1 MILFL
6 EYIAI
11 WSLGIGIYLF
21 ATSFFIVPAT
31 KTKKMALALYSK
43 SNKKA
48 LFEAWFVDI
57 TEAIAKYIPIDEF
70 KRQRLE
76 VQLNLANLPYTPEV
90 YMARV
95 YVQTLFPIVVFLPLF
110 FAEQIFIVIALL
122 FAFVIYQKEKKSLSE
137 QMTKKREEIEN
148 ELHKFSGFIATNLK
162 SSRGI
167 REILKSYI
175 PYASSAALQRE
186 LEVTVADMH
195 TGNYETAISRLEAR
209 VQSGMLSDICRG
221 LVSSIRGDDVL
232 TYFELLT
239 HDFKQLQLQKLRKR
253 ALQIPDKIRKYSM
266 FMLVIMVLLFIT
278 VLVLNIVIGIKD
290 II

>member
-31 KTKKMALALYSK
+31 KTKKMALALYAR
-43 SNKKA
+43 SNKRA

-57 TEAIAKYIPIDEF
+57 TEAMAKYIPMDEF

-95 YVQTLFPIVVFLPLF
+95 VVQTLFPIVVFLPLYF
-110 FAEQIFIVIALL
+110 TEQIFVVIALL
-122 FAFVIYQKEKKSLSE
+122 IAFIIYQKEKKALSG
-137 QMTKKREEIEN
+137 QVSQKREEIEN

-162 SSRGI
+162 SSRGV

-175 PYASSAALQRE
+175 PYASPSLQRE
-186 LEVTVADMH
+186 LEITVADMH

-239 HDFKQLQLQKLRKR
+239 HDFKQIQLQKLRKR
-253 ALQIPDKIRKYSM
+253 ALRIPDKIRKYSM
-266 FMLVIMVLLFIT
+266 FMLVIMVFLFIT
-278 VLVLNIVIGIKD
+278 VLILNIVMGIKD
-290 II
+290 IM

>member
-31 KTKKMALALYSK
+31 KTKKMALALYAR
-43 SNKKA
+43 SNKRA

-57 TEAIAKYIPIDEF
+57 TEAMAKYIPMDEF

-76 VQLNLANLPYTPEV
+76 VQLNLANLPYTPEI

-95 YVQTLFPIVVFLPLF
+95 VVQTLFPIVVFLPLYF
-110 FAEQIFIVIALL
+110 TEQIFVVIALL
-122 FAFVIYQKEKKSLSE
+122 IAFMIYQKEKKALSG
-137 QMTKKREEIEN
+137 QVSKKREEIEN

-162 SSRGI
+162 SSRGV

-175 PYASSAALQRE
+175 PYASPSLQRE
-186 LEVTVADMH
+186 LEITVADMH

-239 HDFKQLQLQKLRKR
+239 HDFKQIQLQKLRKR
-253 ALQIPDKIRKYSM
+253 ALKIPDKIRKYSM
-266 FMLVIMVLLFIT
+266 FMLVIMVFLFIT
-278 VLVLNIVIGIKD
+278 VLILNIVMGIKD
-290 II
+290 IM

>member
-31 KTKKMALALYSK
+31 KTKKMALALYAR
-43 SNKKA
+43 SNKRA

-57 TEAIAKYIPIDEF
+57 TEAMAKYIPMDEF

-95 YVQTLFPIVVFLPLF
+95 VVQTLFPIVVFLPLYF
-110 FAEQIFIVIALL
+110 TEQIFVVIALL
-122 FAFVIYQKEKKSLSE
+122 IAFMIYQKEKKALSG
-137 QMTKKREEIEN
+137 QVSQKREEIEN

-162 SSRGI
+162 SSRGV

-175 PYASSAALQRE
+175 PYASPSLQRE
-186 LEVTVADMH
+186 LEITVADMH

-239 HDFKQLQLQKLRKR
+239 HDFKQIQLQKLRKR
-253 ALQIPDKIRKYSM
+253 ALRIPDKIRKYSM
-266 FMLVIMVLLFIT
+266 FMLVIMVFLFIT
-278 VLVLNIVIGIKD
+278 VLILNIVMGIKD
-290 II
+290 IM

>member
-31 KTKKMALALYSK
+31 KTKKMALALYAR
-43 SNKKA
+43 SNKRA

-57 TEAIAKYIPIDEF
+57 TEAMAKYISMNEF

-95 YVQTLFPIVVFLPLF
+95 VVQTLFPIVVFLPLYF
-110 FAEQIFIVIALL
+110 TEQIFVVIALL
-122 FAFVIYQKEKKSLSE
+122 IAFMIYQKEKKALSG
-137 QMTKKREEIEN
+137 QVSQKREEIEN

-162 SSRGI
+162 SSRGV

-175 PYASSAALQRE
+175 PYASPSLQRE
-186 LEVTVADMH
+186 LEITVADMH

-239 HDFKQLQLQKLRKR
+239 HDFKQIQLQKLRKR
-253 ALQIPDKIRKYSM
+253 ALRIPDKIRKYSM
-266 FMLVIMVLLFIT
+266 FMLVIMVFLFIT
-278 VLVLNIVIGIKD
+278 VLILNIVMGIKD
-290 II
+290 IM

>member
-31 KTKKMALALYSK
+31 KTKKMALALYAK

-57 TEAIAKYIPIDEF
+57 TEAVAKYIPIDEF

-110 FAEQIFIVIALL
+110 FAEQIFGVIAVL
-122 FAFVIYQKEKKSLSE
+122 FAFIIYQKEKKALSG
-137 QMTKKREEIEN
+137 QVSKKREEIES

-175 PYASSAALQRE
+175 PYASSSLQRE
-186 LEVTVADMH
+186 LEITVADMH

-221 LVSSIRGDDVL
+221 LVSAIRGDDVL

-266 FMLVIMVLLFIT
+266 FMLVIMVFLFIT
-278 VLVLNIVIGIKD
+278 VLVLNIIIGIRD
-290 II
+290 VI